1 MRRVFCMVV
10 GLVLI
15 GVGTAHAQSLFEE
28 ARAAT
33 PQRYGQRDQTG
44 VTLRGGVDLRTYLS
58 PQTTTLFRTEARI
71 GGTCGAFD
79 FAASVEQAF
88 EEIPELFEAL
98 GEALLANMPML
109 ILCYVSPTLCD
120 LYKHF
125 QALVNAVIQARY
137 AQCQD
142 LQNAMA
148 AVGLTLRG
156 GEASRCLETHQQQ
169 GSSLNV
175 ALSRCLGEVSSV
187 RSPTGQN
194 APRVELVRETL
205 EAAGASQTTIALAQ
219 AVFGEVTLTAGGS
232 TLGAQQQQ
240 PREGLHRRYELFRDT
255 VARALDEAATSL
267 AAGGI
272 PAEAVLAELTLPGQP
287 LPRVTLEALAALRG
301 DPVRYESLRQR
312 LAAALAITR
321 LTWEVRELQDQLAT
335 AEVVNTQLTEEE
347 RRLLE
352 RRVVAAQRE
361 LERVVQEKETAERH
375 LLPVVDALLSEYAAV
390 QTEAARVGF
399 QAPTREVP
407 PMPFRRGGQLTAGFG
422 Y

>member
-1 MRRVFCMVV
+1 MRHLLGLLVSSVLLSV
-10 GLVLI
+10 GL
-15 GVGTAHAQSLFEE
+15 AQAQSLFDD

-33 PQRYGQRDQTG
+33 PQVYGSADHTG

-79 FAASVEQAF
+79 FGASVRQAF
-88 EEIPELFEAL
+88 EEIPALFETL

-109 ILCYVSPTLCD
+109 VLCYVSPTLCD

-125 QALVNAVIQARY
+125 QALVNAVMQARY

-142 LQNAMA
+142 LQHA
-148 AVGLTLRG
+148 AAAAGLMLRG
-156 GEASRCLETHQQQ
+156 GASARCLEEQQQQ
-169 GSSLNV
+169 GTGLNL
-175 ALSRCLGEVSSV
+175 ALSRCLGEVSSL
-187 RSPTGQN
+187 RSPTGQ
-194 APRVELVRETL
+194 RRTQVELVRETL
-205 EAAGASQTTIALAQ
+205 EAAGASPTTVALAQ
-219 AVFGEVTLTAGGS
+219 AMFGEVTLTAGGAN
-232 TLGAQQQQ
+232 LGAQQQR
-240 PREGLHRRYELFRDT
+240 PREGLHRRYETFRDT
-255 VARALDEAATSL
+255 AAGALDEAATSL
-267 AAGGI
+267 AAGSL
-272 PAEAVLAELTLPGQP
+272 PADAVLAELTLPGQP
-287 LPRVTLEALAALRG
+287 LPRATLDALAALRG

-321 LTWEVRELQDQLAT
+321 LTWEVRELQDQLAA
-335 AEVVNTQLTEEE
+335 AEVVNAQLTEEE

-352 RRVVAAQRE
+352 RRVAAAQRE
-361 LERVVQEKETAERH
+361 LDRVVQEKETAERH
-375 LLPVVDALLSEYAAV
+375 LLPVVDALLREYAAV
-390 QTEAARVGF
+390 QTEAARVGV